1 MRIIPALV
9 LMALTLPAA
18 ADGENVTYD
27 RVALSVSAEEEVPN
41 DTQVVVLRA
50 QAEGRDSADLA
61 REVNRRIRWGV
72 DKAQAQE
79 GIEVQTV
86 DYRTQPVYREQNLT
100 GWRVSHAMRLESTD
114 SAVLATLL
122 EALQERLGLVSMSYE
137 VSPAARRAA
146 EEALIAEAL
155 ERFRARAALVTSRLE
170 RPGYRIVR
178 LDINTASREPQPP
191 VMRTMAME
199 SARSDAAP
207 VVEAGKQR
215 VEVSIQGTIELR
227 VE

>member
-1 MRIIPALV
+1 MRIIPALF